1 MIKHDWAILTLH
13 DALDV
18 RRNSKRPPPRKKR
31 SIGTCF
37 RIAWSIRRS
46 SSGMAMTPQWMS
58 GQRRN
63 ALAGSRAKILSKS
76 VLEEVAMRKLRLVI
90 SLSAAFA
97 LAPAFSHA
105 QSADAFA
112 KALHV
117 YGSYRVAPN
126 ITYLTANNWDAK
138 LDVYQAQDAATPNPT
153 LIYFHGGGW
162 VAGSKEAS
170 MLTFLPFLDMG
181 WNVVN
186 VEYRLAKISL
196 APAAVQD
203 SLCALRWVYRNGK
216 DYNVDTNRLVLM
228 GNSAG
233 GHLALTTG
241 TIPTSASLDSLC
253 PGNEELKVA
262 AIINWYGITDVNELL
277 AGPNVRN
284 YAVAWLGGMPNR
296 EEIAKRISPLTYVR
310 AGLPPIISIQGD
322 ADPIVPY
329 SQNVRLHEALDKTGI
344 RNQFVTIP
352 SGKHGGFSDTE
363 MAKAYNEIR
372 TFLEKLNIV
381 RQTTN

>member
-1 MIKHDWAILTLH
+1 M
-13 DALDV
+13 
-18 RRNSKRPPPRKKR
+18 KRL
-31 SIGTCF
+31 GF
-37 RIAWSIRRS
+37 
-46 SSGMAMTPQWMS
+46 
-58 GQRRN
+58 
-63 ALAGSRAKILSKS
+63 
-76 VLEEVAMRKLRLVI
+76 VI
-90 SLSAAFA
+90 SLSAACA
-97 LAPAFSHA
+97 LAPAPSHA
-105 QSADAFA
+105 QSPDAFA

-138 LDVYQAQDAATPNPT
+138 LDVYQARDAATPNPT

-170 MLTFLPFLDMG
+170 SLTFLPFLNMG

-186 VEYRLAKISL
+186 VEYRLAKVSL

-216 DYNVDTNRLVLM
+216 EYNVDTNRLVLM

-241 TIPTSASLDSLC
+241 MIPASASLDSLC

-284 YAVAWLGGMPNR
+284 YAVGWLGGMPNR
-296 EEIAKRISPLTYVR
+296 EEIAKRVFPLTYVR

-322 ADPIVPY
+322 ADPTVPY
-329 SQNVRLHEALDKTGI
+329 SQNVRLHQALDKAGI
-344 RNQFVTIP
+344 HNQFVTIP
-352 SGKHGGFSDTE
+352 NGKHGGFSDTE
-363 MAKAYNEIR
+363 MAKAYAEIR
-372 TFLEKLNIV
+372 SFLDKLNIA
-381 RQTTN
+381 RPTTN

>member
-1 MIKHDWAILTLH
+1 
-13 DALDV
+13 V
-18 RRNSKRPPPRKKR
+18 
-31 SIGTCF
+31 
-37 RIAWSIRRS
+37 
-46 SSGMAMTPQWMS
+46 
-58 GQRRN
+58 
-63 ALAGSRAKILSKS
+63 
-76 VLEEVAMRKLRLVI
+76 RKLGFAI
-90 SLSAAFA
+90 SLSVTFA

-105 QSADAFA
+105 QSTDAFA

-138 LDVYQAQDAATPNPT
+138 LDVYQSRDATAPNPT

-170 MLTFLPFLDMG
+170 VLTFLPFLDMG

-186 VEYRLAKISL
+186 VEYRLGKVSL

-203 SLCALRWVYRNGK
+203 ALCALRWVYRNGK
-216 DYNVDTNRLVLM
+216 EYNVDTNRLVLM

-241 TIPTSASLDSLC
+241 MIPASASLDSLC
-253 PGNEELKVA
+253 PGSEELKVA

-277 AGPNVRN
+277 AGPNVKN
-284 YAVAWLGGMPNR
+284 YAVAWLGGMADR
-296 EEIAKRISPLTYVR
+296 EEIAKRVSPLTYVR

-322 ADPIVPY
+322 ADPTVPY
-329 SQNVRLHEALDKTGI
+329 SQNVRLHQALDRAGV
-344 RNQFVTIP
+344 RNQFVTVP
-352 SGKHGGFSDTE
+352 GGKHGGFSDAE
-363 MAKAYNEIR
+363 MAKAYAEIR
-372 TFLEKLNIV
+372 SFLDKLNIA

>member
-1 MIKHDWAILTLH
+1 
-13 DALDV
+13 
-18 RRNSKRPPPRKKR
+18 
-31 SIGTCF
+31 
-37 RIAWSIRRS
+37 
-46 SSGMAMTPQWMS
+46 
-58 GQRRN
+58 
-63 ALAGSRAKILSKS
+63 
-76 VLEEVAMRKLRLVI
+76 MRKLGFVL

-97 LAPAFSHA
+97 FAPTFSQA
-105 QSADAFA
+105 QSTDAFA

-117 YGSYRVAPN
+117 YGSYRVVPN

-138 LDVYQAQDAATPNPT
+138 LDVYQSRDAATPNPT
-153 LIYFHGGGW
+153 LVYFHGGGW
-162 VAGSKEAS
+162 VGGSKEAS
-170 MLTFLPFLDMG
+170 ALTFLPFLDMG

-203 SLCALRWVYRNGK
+203 ALCALRWVYRNGK

-241 TIPTSASLDSLC
+241 MIPASASLDSLC

-284 YAVAWLGGMPNR
+284 YAVGWLGGMPNR
-296 EEIAKRISPLTYVR
+296 EEIAKRVSPLTYVR

-329 SQNVRLHEALDKTGI
+329 SQNVRLHQALDGAGV
-344 RNQFVTIP
+344 RNQFVTVP
-352 SGKHGGFSDTE
+352 GGKHGGFSDAD
-363 MAKAYNEIR
+363 MAKAYAEIR
-372 TFLEKLNIV
+372 GFLDKLNIV
-381 RQTTN
+381 RPTTN